1 MIFKRASKIANLH
14 QELKTTL
21 YLSFASFG
29 PIHRK
34 LPLPKGAAH
43 MWWNGSYAD
52 GLSSQSVSLLFTVMS
67 SHINL
72 SAINHSNMASDI
84 NWLANCVPAL
94 CAKALSNAYVNV
106 ENVYFHTKMLI

>member
-1 MIFKRASKIANLH
+1 M
-14 QELKTTL
+14 